1 MRPFAVTHY
10 FGQRTRGARVLYK
23 NDEARMTN
31 DERMTKI
38 RMTKRS
44 IRVAPAAWTRRP
56 RRALART
63 RKRRGRR
70 FYFVAPIAFGA
81 STKKKRPPWRGA
93 LRLRQ
98 IEPIDAYAPPH
109 QSKRTQAN
117 QAWSSRFWDGT
128 GDCNV
133 IQLPVGRKADSHC
146 VRQHTL

>member
-70 FYFVAPIAFGA
+70 FYFVAPKAFGA
-81 STKKKRPPWRGA
+81 STKKAPAEAGA

-98 IEPIDAYAPPH
+98 TIKPIGAYAVLPLIQAHPM
-109 QSKRTQAN
+109 QSALESPALGLR
-117 QAWSSRFWDGT
+117 
-128 GDCNV
+128 
-133 IQLPVGRKADSHC
+133 
-146 VRQHTL
+146 

>member
-81 STKKKRPPWRGA
+81 STKKTPAVAGRFEIETDWTNR
-93 LRLRQ
+93 RLRT
-98 IEPIDAYAPPH
+98 APPI
-109 QSKRTQAN
+109 QAHP
-117 QAWSSRFWDGT
+117 S
-128 GDCNV
+128 
-133 IQLPVGRKADSHC
+133 
-146 VRQHTL
+146 

>member
-1 MRPFAVTHY
+1 
-10 FGQRTRGARVLYK
+10 
-23 NDEARMTN
+23 
-31 DERMTKI
+31 MTKHEC

-81 STKKKRPPWRGA
+81 STKKKRPPCRGA

-98 IEPIDAYAPPH
+98 IEPIDAYAPPPPIQAH
-109 QSKRTQAN
+109 PRQSGPEFPALGLDR
-117 QAWSSRFWDGT
+117 R
-128 GDCNV
+128 
-133 IQLPVGRKADSHC
+133 LR
-146 VRQHTL
+146 